1 MKYKNIK
8 KSTPVDTY
16 HNNLF
21 IAVADMYWD
30 MVDVGISPTE
40 AKSLTLRNVN
50 LVLQE
55 TMRQFKTGD
64 IE

>member
-8 KSTPVDTY
+8 KSAPVDTY

-30 MVDVGISPTE
+30 MIDVDISPSE
-40 AKSLTLRNVN
+40 ARSLILRNVK
-50 LVLQE
+50 LILDE
-55 TMRQFKTGD
+55 IPKTD
-64 IE
+64 